1 MATTPRDRLDNELG
15 KVTDGPLADR
25 LATYAD
31 ALDTDN
37 RRVTATDGEDD
48 PYDCQ
53 PRTVEAYHRAVRIA
67 AESLDLEAAD
77 ADAINDRLHDLADTR
92 EDATMVTYQAALRAF
107 YHVHDDLGV
116 DPDALVT
123 FNPDH
128 NPRHDE
134 QDMFTEDE
142 VFALRKAV
150 MRTANPIRNRA
161 LFELLV
167 YTGQRI
173 RAIVTLRY
181 GDVDT
186 DAGAFYLN
194 DQVDGLK
201 GALQRG
207 RKRPLLGAR
216 KYVRDWLDAHPNGEG
231 WLFVGNPNHWK
242 TASGDHLAEPTVD
255 QILRRVAAD
264 AGVDK
269 PVNAHAFRHYTA
281 TVLRRDYDLGWDR
294 IGALFGVV
302 EGSTMPETTYSH
314 IDDGR
319 LLDDVAVAT
328 GHAESESNR
337 LAPPVCPTCGEVLKA
352 HWRSCPACREV
363 FAPDAATIDE
373 QLGAEAVGSERAL
386 ESMVAEALRR
396 LGHSGGHG
404 DPPS

>member
-1 MATTPRDRLDNELG
+1 MATTPRDRLDRELE
-15 KVTDGPLADR
+15 KAADHPLAER
-25 LATYAD
+25 LHHYAD
-31 ALDTDN
+31 ALDADA
-37 RRVTATDGEDD
+37 RRVTAADGEGE
-48 PYDCQ
+48 PYELK
-53 PRTVEAYHRAVRIA
+53 PRSVEGYLRCVRIA
-67 AESLDLEAAD
+67 ADGLDLTTANAD
-77 ADAINDRLHDLADTR
+77 AVNDRLLELA
-92 EDATMVTYQAALRAF
+92 EDRTDSTMVTYQAALRAF
-107 YHVHDDLGV
+107 YHVHDDLEV

-134 QDMFTEDE
+134 QDMFTEEE
-142 VFALRKAV
+142 VFDLRSAV

-173 RAIVTLRY
+173 RAIVTLRCE
-181 GDVDT
+181 DIDLE
-186 DAGAFYLN
+186 AGYFYLN
-194 DQVDGLK
+194 DDVDGLK

-216 KYVRDWLDAHPNGEG
+216 KYVRDWLDAHPTGEG
-231 WLFVGNPNHWK
+231 WLFVGDPNHWR
-242 TASGDHLAEPTVD
+242 TADGDHLAEPTVD

-302 EGSTMPETTYSH
+302 EGSSMPETTYSH

-319 LLDDVAVAT
+319 LVDDVAVAT
-328 GHAESESNR
+328 GHAEADDGNR
-337 LAPPVCPTCGEVLKA
+337 LAPPVCPTCGETLKSY
-352 HWRSCPACREV
+352 WRSCPACREV
-363 FAPDAATIDE
+363 FAPDATTADE
-373 QLGAEAVGSERAL
+373 ALAEETVEADDPADRAMA
-386 ESMVAEALRR
+386 ESLRR
-396 LGHSGGHG
+396 LGYGGHSS
-404 DPPS
+404 PS